1 MSASKKISGFA
12 GSLRKQS
19 YSKVLLNEMAE
30 KLPEGYAF
38 TTLDIGSLPHYN
50 QDLESGDLP
59 ASVVAFR
66 ETITHSDAVFITL
79 PEYNH
84 GMPGVL
90 KNALDWLS
98 RPAFASCMMHKPVLF
113 AAESEG
119 ALGGVRS
126 LYQLRE
132 TLSSML
138 CYLPPLSEIAIT
150 HVNSKIIDGRLQD
163 QSTHLFL
170 QKNID
175 RFLQATIEKSTVAQ

>member
-12 GSLRKQS
+12 GSLRTQS

-38 TTLDIGSLPHYN
+38 TALDIGALPHYN

-59 ASVVAFR
+59 VSVVAFR

-113 AAESEG
+113 ASESEG

-126 LYQLRE
+126 LYQMRE

-138 CYLPPLSEIAIT
+138 CYLPPMPEIVIT
-150 HVNSKIIDGRLQD
+150 HVNTKIIDGRLQD
-163 QSTHLFL
+163 SGTQQFL
-170 QKNID
+170 QKSVD
-175 RFLQATIEKSTVAQ
+175 RFLQVTLQK